1 MEFSTE
7 ARNFPSQA
15 EFFGNRIV
23 RSLFRRHAD
32 QGQKSG
38 IENRPHNSKFLEMA
52 EAAPADLNTG
62 LAISLAADKAA
73 EFGDPVGSK
82 LPIQADSW

>member
-1 MEFSTE
+1 
-7 ARNFPSQA
+7 
-15 EFFGNRIV
+15 
-23 RSLFRRHAD
+23 
-32 QGQKSG
+32 
-38 IENRPHNSKFLEMA
+38 MA